1 MPLDFH
7 RLVTRYKLRKLK
19 VVRVGRHM
27 SDLFAQE
34 FVLGLTLNKTHA
46 RVYRQVALF
55 RNMWAKKLKSLA
67 ANQLWLPNT
76 RLLDPHDPSFNVQ
89 KFELTFRRLLFCRP
103 TFVQFAWQGAKVWR
117 PCNRS
122 SFCPFCFARV
132 ASSLYRHTKRRI
144 NKLVEK
150 NPATQLCIT
159 VQVLRR
165 FIYAANFDSIRGC
178 HPYQVDMYVDQLKE
192 EIQQHKA
199 AYAKCTKRLQ
209 RVTLGSMWRVVV
221 IPMDSGWIIE
231 SRQCFIHK
239 PNKQLPVPVLENS
252 VVHYNRTVPVLDG
265 ADLERDDFFVTFGE
279 FCRYPVSTLRTYSE
293 FVAAALRAAH
303 NLRMCS
309 GTGILRKTSR
319 SLIRMFK
326 QENLDGKARKKA
338 AQAQTQNQNPEPVQ
352 SAPVHCVRLRS
363 SPRPAR
369 VPV

>member
-1 MPLDFH
+1 
-7 RLVTRYKLRKLK
+7 
-19 VVRVGRHM
+19 M

-34 FVLGLTLNKTHA
+34 FVLGLTFNKTHS

-55 RNMWAKKLKSLA
+55 RNMWAKKLKSLT

-76 RLLDPHDPSFNVQ
+76 RLLDPHDSSFNVQ

-103 TFVQFAWQGAKVWR
+103 TFVQFAWKGEKVWR

-122 SFCPFCFARV
+122 SFCPFCFARIS
-132 ASSLYRHTKRRI
+132 SSLYRHTKRRI

-150 NPATQLCIT
+150 NPATELCLT

-165 FIYAANFDSIRGC
+165 FIYAANFDSVRGC

-192 EIQQHKA
+192 EIQHHKA
-199 AYAKCTKRLQ
+199 AYAKCTKSLQ
-209 RVTLGSMWRVVV
+209 RNTLGSMWRVVV
-221 IPMDSGWIIE
+221 IPTDSGWIIE

-239 PNKQLPVPVLENS
+239 AKKRLPVPMLENS
-252 VVHYNRTVPVLDG
+252 VVHYSKTVSVVDS
-265 ADLERDDFFVTFGE
+265 ADLERNDFFVTFGE
-279 FCRYPVSTLRTYSE
+279 FCRYPASMLRTYSE
-293 FVAAALRAAH
+293 FVAAYLRASH
-303 NLRMCS
+303 NLRLSS

-326 QENLDGKARKKA
+326 QERLDGKTRKEAPQKPD
-338 AQAQTQNQNPEPVQ
+338 QLQP
-352 SAPVHCVRLRS
+352 APVHCVRLRPS
-363 SPRPAR
+363 TRPAR